1 MRIGPKSAGRILC
14 LSTALVLSLSGAA
27 LAAPT
32 CQDRHGTTVRCA
44 DPTAMPVGWTL
55 PDSERA
61 AQATDETPPERIA
74 GALALVFCLFA
85 LIALM
90 PPFDGRRDADWGAE
104 EED

>member
-1 MRIGPKSAGRILC
+1 MRIGPKSAFTSLC
-14 LSTALVLSLSGAA
+14 VSLALALTLSGAA
-27 LAAPT
+27 MAGPT
-32 CQDRHGTTVRCA
+32 CQDRQGTTVRCGG
-44 DPTAMPVGWTL
+44 PTAMPVGWRL

-61 AQATDETPPERIA
+61 ALPADEAPPERIV
-74 GALALVFCLFA
+74 GAFTLVVCLFA